1 MRALVNVL
9 GYIIA
14 AAGIIGYLVLI
25 TAHILRQG
33 SKKK

>member
-1 MRALVNVL
+1 MSIF
-9 GYIIA
+9 GYIVA
-14 AAGIIGYLVLI
+14 GVGIIGYLILI